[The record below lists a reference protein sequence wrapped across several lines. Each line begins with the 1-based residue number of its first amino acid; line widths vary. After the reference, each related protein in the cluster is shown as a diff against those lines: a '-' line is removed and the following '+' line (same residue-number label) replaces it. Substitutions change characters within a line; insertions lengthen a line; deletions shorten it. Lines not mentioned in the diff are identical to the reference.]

1 MRFITIIL
9 LLSLLLTGCSF
20 GEDEAKRIDTI
31 SQLKPKEEGQYHM
44 FVFFDFPDNNV
55 VPPEPT
61 ARGNVDEY
69 LQRQYDVHDTMMVTM
84 NPAMKVHQFGVRN
97 ANENP
102 EQIDFLNIEEFPT
115 FVILDNTG
123 IVLLSTDMDE
133 TAEFLQTLPDL

>member
-1 MRFITIIL
+1 
-9 LLSLLLTGCSF
+9 
-20 GEDEAKRIDTI
+20 
-31 SQLKPKEEGQYHM
+31 
-44 FVFFDFPDNNV
+44 
-55 VPPEPT
+55 
-61 ARGNVDEY
+61 
-69 LQRQYDVHDTMMVTM
+69 M

-133 TAEFLQTLPDL
+133 TADFYKHSPIFKVIKK